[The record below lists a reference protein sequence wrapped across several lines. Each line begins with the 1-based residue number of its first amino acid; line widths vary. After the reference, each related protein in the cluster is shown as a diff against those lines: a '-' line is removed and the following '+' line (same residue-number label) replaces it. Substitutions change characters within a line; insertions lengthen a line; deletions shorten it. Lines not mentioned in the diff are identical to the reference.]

1 MKNTNTQAAIRAKI
15 RWGIVGIFALLI
27 VGAAFI
33 LPSKA
38 NTLIDGVNNTVH
50 LGLPRLPE
58 TRFSLGLD
66 LQGGAQ
72 LVYQADVKEVADA
85 NRAEAVEGVRD
96 VIERRVNGL
105 GVGEPNVQTSKVN
118 DDFRIL
124 VELPGITDVNQAI
137 KMIGETPILEFR
149 EQNTEPPRS
158 LTAEEKKNLDAFNAD
173 AKKRATEALQKVKS
187 GTSFE
192 EAVKTYSDETESKN
206 NGGYLGYVSK
216 TTDLDIHAWAE
227 KNKEND
233 VSKDLVTSLEGINI
247 LKRGKER
254 VSENEVEAKHIL
266 ICYLGAKSCESSFT
280 KDEALKKAQE
290 LYTQANAENFD
301 ALAKEYS
308 TEPNAK
314 ITGGSLGVFGRGQMV
329 KAFDDAVFAAE
340 AGQIIGPVETEFGYH
355 VIYKIGVPQ
364 EYEVWRI
371 LVKTKSEAD
380 ILPSPDPWKSTG
392 LSGKQLERAEVVTDS
407 QTGAVQVSLKFNEEG
422 TELFKNLTEKH
433 IGEPIAIYLDG
444 EPISIPTVQ
453 TAIRDGQAVIT
464 GSGSIA
470 EARLLTTR
478 LNAGALPV
486 PVELISQQTI
496 GATLGAESLA
506 KSLKAGIVAIIIVVL
521 FMIGYYRLPGVVSA
535 IALTVYVVLTLT
547 VFKLFGFTL
556 TLAGIAGMILSVAMA
571 VDANVLIFE
580 RMKEELR
587 DGKSLKAAVE
597 EGFIR
602 AWPSIRDGNLSTV
615 FTCLIL
621 VWTGTSFV
629 KGFALTLLV
638 GIIISIFSAITVTRL
653 FLRFVVPWFNEKGNA
668 LFLGA
673 RRNS

>member
-1 MKNTNTQAAIRAKI
+1 MKNTNGQTAIRAKI

-27 VGAAFI
+27 AGTAFI
-33 LPSKA
+33 LPAQA
-38 NTLIDGVNNTVH
+38 NKVIDGVNNAVH
-50 LGLPRLPE
+50 LGLPRIPVKP
-58 TRFSLGLD
+58 FSLGLD

-72 LVYQADVKEVADA
+72 LIYQADVKQVDVP

-105 GVGEPNVQTSKVN
+105 GVSEPNVQTSKVN
-118 DDFRIL
+118 EDFRIL

-149 EQNTEPPRS
+149 EQNNEPPRS
-158 LTAEEKKNLDAFNAD
+158 LTPEEKKDLDTFNSE
-173 AKKRATEALQKVKS
+173 AKKRADEALKKVKT

-192 EAVKTYSDETESKN
+192 EAVKTYSDEEESKN

-216 TTDLDIHAWAE
+216 TTDADLHGWAATQ
-227 KNKEND
+227 KEND
-233 VSKDLVTSLEGINI
+233 IGKDLVTSVEGWNI

-266 ICYLGAKSCESSFT
+266 ICYLGAKSCDASIT
-280 KDEALKKAQE
+280 KDEAQKKAQE
-290 LYTQANAENFD
+290 IFSQANAENFGT
-301 ALAKEYS
+301 LAKEHS
-308 TEPNAK
+308 TDPSGKTN
-314 ITGGSLGVFGRGQMV
+314 GGDLGVFGRGMMV
-329 KAFDDAVFAAE
+329 KAFEDAVFAAE

-355 VIYKIGVPQ
+355 IIYKVGVPK

-371 LVKTKSEAD
+371 LAKTKVEGD
-380 ILPSPDPWKSTG
+380 ILPPPEPWKQTG
-392 LSGKQLERAEVVTDS
+392 LSGKQLERAEVVTDP
-407 QTGAVQVSLKFNEEG
+407 QTGAVQVSLQFNEEG
-422 TELFKNLTEKH
+422 KELFKNLTEKH

-444 EPISIPTVQ
+444 EAISIPTVQ

-464 GSGSIA
+464 GSGSVA

-478 LNAGALPV
+478 LNAGALPI

-496 GATLGAESLA
+496 GATLGAESLE
-506 KSLKAGIVAIIIVVL
+506 KSLKAGIAALILVVI
-521 FMIGYYRLPGVVSA
+521 FMILYYRLPGAISA
-535 IALTVYVVLTLT
+535 IALSVYIVLTLL
-547 VFKLFGFTL
+547 VFKVFGFTL
-556 TLAGIAGMILSVAMA
+556 TLSGIAGLILSIALA
-571 VDANVLIFE
+571 VDGNVLIFE
-580 RMKEELR
+580 RLKEELA

-597 EGFIR
+597 EGFLR
-602 AWPSIRDGNLSTV
+602 AWPSIRDGNLSIV

-621 VWTGTSFV
+621 IWTGTSFV

-638 GIIISIFSAITVTRL
+638 GMIISVFSAITVTRL
-653 FLRFVVPWFNEKGNA
+653 FLRFVVPWFKEKGNA

-673 RRNS
+673 RRNP

>member
-1 MKNTNTQAAIRAKI
+1 MKNINTQAAIRAKI
-15 RWGIVGIFALLI
+15 RWGIVGIFALLV

-33 LPSKA
+33 GPTKA
-38 NTLIDGVNNTVH
+38 NKVIDGVNSVVH

-72 LVYQADVKEVADA
+72 LVYQADVKEVAEA
-85 NRAEAVEGVRD
+85 SRAEAVEGVRD

-158 LTAEEKKNLDAFNAD
+158 LTAEEKKDLDAFNAE
-173 AKKRATEALQKVKS
+173 AKKRATEALQKVKT

-192 EAVKTYSDETESKN
+192 EAVKTYSEETESKN

-254 VSENEVEAKHIL
+254 VSDSEVEAKHIL
-266 ICYLGAKSCESSFT
+266 ICYLGSKACEGSLT

-290 LYTQANAENFD
+290 LYTQATGENFET
-301 ALAKEYS
+301 LAKENS
-308 TEPNAK
+308 TEPGVAM
-314 ITGGSLGVFGRGQMV
+314 TGGSLGVFARGQMV

-355 VIYKIGVPQ
+355 IIYKVGVPK

-506 KSLKAGIVAIIIVVL
+506 KSLKAGLVAIIFVII

-580 RMKEELR
+580 RMKEELT

-638 GIIISIFSAITVTRL
+638 GIFISIFSAITVIRL
-653 FLRFVVPWFNEKGNA
+653 FLRFVVLWFGEKGNA
-668 LFLGA
+668 LFLGS